1 MSRAE
6 RPIYETKLPRAVL
19 GSVFGA
25 LVGVAIIEAMRIGPL
40 AFHAVETG
48 LGRKSP
54 ITDPTSLAP
63 GLIDSTVYAVLI
75 LVLAVAIWRVLGMSR
90 LQGWRSALALGFG
103 LTFLVW
109 WVGGMRSEDVVPRQP
124 IVSAALFGVAGAV
137 AALAAWK
144 VAYRRRFIPWVL
156 TPVGPG
162 GFPGSRQ
169 SAAGGDTSGH

>member
-6 RPIYETKLPRAVL
+6 RPMYETRLPRAVL

-25 LVGVAIIEAMRIGPL
+25 LVGAAIIEAMKIGPL
-40 AFHAVETG
+40 VLRAVQTG
-48 LGRKSP
+48 LSRKST
-54 ITDPTSLAP
+54 IADPAMWAP
-63 GLIDSTVYAVLI
+63 SLIDSSVYAVLI
-75 LVLAVAIWRVLGMSR
+75 LILAIAVWRLLGMSR

-109 WVGGMRSEDVVPRQP
+109 WVAGLRSEDVIPRQP
-124 IVSAALFGVAGAV
+124 IESAALFGLGGAV
-137 AALAAWK
+137 AAFAAWK

-162 GFPGSRQ
+162 ALPASLH
-169 SAAGGDTSGH
+169 TSSGTDAHGA